1 MIMSELIL
9 PGNCVGQSPQPFAA
23 ARDKLI
29 RDEIVGAGV
38 TEERVIQAML
48 DTPRHE
54 FLPAAVR
61 KWAYYDMALPIGDQQ
76 TISSPFIVAYMTESL
91 DPQGTD
97 TVLEIGTGSG
107 YQAAV
112 LSPLVKHVYSIEIV
126 PQLGKRAAATLQRL
140 KYDNVTVRIGDGYL
154 GWEEHA
160 PYDKVIVTCSPEQ
173 VPQPLV
179 DQLREGGRLIVPV
192 GERYQQTLYLFR
204 KQQGKLAR

>member
-1 MIMSELIL
+1 MSASCPTRPFILARLVAFGMIMSELIL

-38 TEERVIQAML
+38 TYERVIQAIL

-112 LSPLVKHVYSIEIV
+112 LSPLVKEVFTIEIV
-126 PQLGKRAAATLQRL
+126 AVLGRGLFNAMLALGIAFAPGLYRVIRAATLSKPR
-140 KYDNVTVRIGDGYL
+140 
-154 GWEEHA
+154 
-160 PYDKVIVTCSPEQ
+160 
-173 VPQPLV
+173 
-179 DQLREGGRLIVPV
+179 
-192 GERYQQTLYLFR
+192 
-204 KQQGKLAR
+204 